1 MKIFYCFLLGLLFS
15 TTGFAQEKNNE
26 QQPKMKLSFEGMI
39 GASFGKNFYTINL
52 GGPTLMLGVS
62 KDMKIGIGA
71 VPSLYAEGGK
81 LGTRLGYTPRV
92 DYKNIVFMTPFFPVQ
107 PFGKWVGSVGIGY
120 KFQKAKK

>member
-1 MKIFYCFLLGLLFS
+1 MKIIYALFFTLLLSMAGLS
-15 TTGFAQEKNNE
+15 QEKMNNNE
-26 QQPKMKLSFEGMI
+26 NKVQFNLEGMI

-62 KDMKIGIGA
+62 KNLKLGIGA
-71 VPSLYAEGGK
+71 VPSLYSEEGK
-81 LGTRLGYTPRV
+81 FGTRLGYTPRV
-92 DYKNIVFMTPFFPVQ
+92 DYKNLVFMTPFFPVQ

>member
-1 MKIFYCFLLGLLFS
+1 MKIIYALLFTLLLS
-15 TTGFAQEKNNE
+15 MAGLSQEKMNNNE
-26 QQPKMKLSFEGMI
+26 NKVQFNLEGMI

-62 KDMKIGIGA
+62 KNLKLGIGA
-71 VPSLYAEGGK
+71 VPSLYSEGGK
-81 LGTRLGYTPRV
+81 FGTRLGYTPRV
-92 DYKNIVFMTPFFPVQ
+92 DYKNLVFMTPFFPVQ